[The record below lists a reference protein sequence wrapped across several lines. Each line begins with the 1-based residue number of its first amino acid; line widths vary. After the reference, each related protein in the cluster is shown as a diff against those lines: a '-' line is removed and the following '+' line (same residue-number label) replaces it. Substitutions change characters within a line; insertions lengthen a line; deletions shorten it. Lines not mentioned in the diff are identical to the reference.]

1 MDCSTTLQLNKAINA
16 CARGERW
23 VEALQLFR
31 GTWCK
36 HRRDA
41 ISYNSTANAC
51 VKGEQWQLALLLF
64 GELPESERTVISY
77 NIAMKAF
84 EKASAWLQSLDLLH
98 QMRLHDIK
106 TDIISCN
113 TAVSACGKNSQWQLA
128 VAMALWNPDLVGINA
143 AIDACSSAS
152 EWEHSLCLL
161 SCFPACRLQ
170 RDVISFTSA
179 LSACE
184 KGTQWPLVLLL
195 QQMKEEHLEGN
206 VMTYNSCISSLSK
219 GSEWT
224 AAQRLFDR
232 LLSSSCGCT
241 VTSYGSAIGGVW
253 PQAMLLMKSMG
264 SKQVRS
270 NLVIY
275 NSCVSCADAAWN
287 WALQL
292 LEDMEV
298 SNFRRSSATIGA
310 VLQALKM
317 VPGQWPA
324 ALELMPGRSLQNTII
339 YNSAI
344 TVCAQGH
351 EVSVAWKLFEEM
363 QGVSLRCDAITF
375 TGVMVGA
382 HWSSAVQLLERGRS
396 AKACDLKMWSAVLSA
411 CEAMSH
417 WSQALHALQMADRGG
432 FQCDDTAYSIVI
444 SACKRA
450 VMGNLT

>member
-1 MDCSTTLQLNKAINA
+1 
-16 CARGERW
+16 
-23 VEALQLFR
+23 
-31 GTWCK
+31 
-36 HRRDA
+36 
-41 ISYNSTANAC
+41 
-51 VKGEQWQLALLLF
+51 
-64 GELPESERTVISY
+64 
-77 NIAMKAF
+77 
-84 EKASAWLQSLDLLH
+84 
-98 QMRLHDIK
+98 
-106 TDIISCN
+106 
-113 TAVSACGKNSQWQLA
+113 
-128 VAMALWNPDLVGINA
+128 
-143 AIDACSSAS
+143 
-152 EWEHSLCLL
+152 
-161 SCFPACRLQ
+161 
-170 RDVISFTSA
+170 
-179 LSACE
+179 
-184 KGTQWPLVLLL
+184 
-195 QQMKEEHLEGN
+195 
-206 VMTYNSCISSLSK
+206 
-219 GSEWT
+219 
-224 AAQRLFDR
+224 
-232 LLSSSCGCT
+232 
-241 VTSYGSAIGGVW
+241 
-253 PQAMLLMKSMG
+253 MKSMG

-275 NSCVSCADAAWN
+275 NSCVSCVDAAWN

-351 EVSVAWKLFEEM
+351 EFSVAWKLFEEM
-363 QGVSLRCDAITF
+363 QGLSLRCDAITF

-396 AKACDLKMWSAVLSA
+396 AFACDLKMWSAVLSA